1 MDVNW
6 VIELLQRHG
15 LLCKSETETCNLSI
29 LEGHCNCGEV
39 YKELR
44 GE

>member
-15 LLCKSETETCNLSI
+15 LLCKSETEVCNLSKQ
-29 LEGHCNCGEV
+29 GNGCSCGEI